1 MRFELVPDPENPA
14 RDLIVCREK
23 EFRMRVYP
31 QAEENV
37 NLPAD
42 AVKFY
47 SDDHGEP
54 LLFHVLQP
62 ELFAD
67 GYGWDNQLY
76 RLAIGWYFRRY
87 RSEDD
92 NF

>member
-1 MRFELVPDPENPA
+1 M

-23 EFRMRVYP
+23 EFKMRVYP

-37 NLPAD
+37 NLAAD
-42 AVKFY
+42 AIKFY

-62 ELFAD
+62 EILPKV
-67 GYGWDNQLY
+67 WLNNQLY
-76 RLAIGWYFRRY
+76 RSAMPDILTVSAMCTTLIFSR
-87 RSEDD
+87 
-92 NF
+92 

>member
-42 AVKFY
+42 AIKFY

-62 ELFAD
+62 ELFAG
-67 GYGWDNQLY
+67 GYGWNNTLY
-76 RLAIGWYFRRY
+76 RSAIGWYFRKY
-87 RSEDD
+87 SSEDND
-92 NF
+92 F